1 MEFELLGSTQSPQNI
16 ALLHSLYVV
25 TGDSLAFSHRSKGI
39 GWRDEKPAAAT

>member
-16 ALLHSLYVV
+16 ALYVV

-39 GWRDEKPAAAT
+39 GWRDEKPPAAARR